1 MYVLLLDS
9 DSSLSSFLKK
19 GLSQEGYNVLV
30 LSRLLDLNHLFV
42 QQNTPNPYLIL
53 LSSRIE
59 DVDSLQLLIRLKEHW
74 KESPIMVLFDSSDPH
89 QKSRFLDAGA
99 DDCMSRPISLEEL
112 SARIRVLRRRAK
124 GHSGH
129 RILIGDTSID
139 FLQQVAFVN
148 EARVSLSRKEY
159 EVLRLFMEHPQ
170 RVYSKCQILEQVW
183 DIHSEVESNVV
194 EVTIKNLRKK
204 LNQMNS
210 HLKIDCRRHFG
221 YWLNVSEEGTRT
233 GSQTPPSS
241 IT

>member
-9 DSSLSSFLKK
+9 DTFLSSFLKK
-19 GLSQEGYNVLV
+19 GLSQDGYNVLV

-42 QQNTPNPYLIL
+42 QQSAPSPYLVL
-53 LSSRIE
+53 LSSKIE
-59 DVDSLQLLIRLKEHW
+59 NMNSLQLLLRLKEHW
-74 KESPIMVLFDSSDPH
+74 KESPVMVLFDESDPH

-99 DDCMSRPISLEEL
+99 DDCMSCPISLEEL
-112 SARIRVLRRRAK
+112 TARMRVLSRRSR
-124 GHSGH
+124 GHTSH
-129 RILIGDTSID
+129 RIHIGDTSID

-148 EARVSLSRKEY
+148 ESRVSLSRKEY
-159 EVLRLFMEHPQ
+159 EILRLFMEHPQ

-183 DIHSEVESNVV
+183 DVHSEVESNVV

-204 LNQMNS
+204 LSQVNS

-221 YWLNVSEEGTRT
+221 YCLNVSEEGTRT